1 MKLYG
6 LPGTCS
12 LTVHIALNWV
22 GQPFEFEAVTRE
34 SIKQPPYLKLNPVGS
49 VPVLVDGDVVLTQ
62 NVSILEYLS
71 EKFPAARLFGEPSLF
86 GRAEARRWLAFCN
99 SDLHRTFHFLFAA
112 QKYLDDPVA
121 QESLKKSIKHRVLEL
136 LKVVDDHLKNR
147 EWLANGKSVADAY
160 LYVITLWCKQKDVD
174 ISAFSNLQAWTHR
187 MAADP
192 GVKAAV
198 KAEGLQP

>member
-12 LTVHIALNWV
+12 LTVHIALNWI
-22 GQPFEFEAVTRE
+22 GEPFEFEAVTRE

-49 VPVLVDGDVVLTQ
+49 VPVLVDDDVVLTQ
-62 NVSILEYLS
+62 NISILEYLA
-71 EKFPAARLFGEPSLF
+71 EKFPAARLFGEPSLL

-99 SDLHRTFHFLFAA
+99 SDLHRTFHFVFAA
-112 QKYLDDPVA
+112 QKYLDDPAA
-121 QESLKKSIKHRVLEL
+121 QDALRKSTGKRVLEL
-136 LKVVDDHLKNR
+136 LKVVDDHLKHR

-160 LYVITLWCKQKDVD
+160 LYVIALWCKQKGLD
-174 ISAFSNLQAWTHR
+174 ISGYGNLQAWIKR

-192 GVKAAV
+192 GVMAAV
-198 KAEGLQP
+198 KAEGL